1 MYLPDRINSVFR
13 CNFLDNFSSKKFAR
27 RKSGTK
33 RIVFQPYFDP
43 PPTGRKGV
51 HHICHDGTRYQT
63 Y

>member
-43 PPTGRKGV
+43 PPTGREGDASYLPRV
-51 HHICHDGTRYQT
+51 DRTRY
-63 Y
+63 

>member
-43 PPTGRKGV
+43 PPIGREGDASYLPRV
-51 HHICHDGTRYQT
+51 DRTRY
-63 Y
+63 